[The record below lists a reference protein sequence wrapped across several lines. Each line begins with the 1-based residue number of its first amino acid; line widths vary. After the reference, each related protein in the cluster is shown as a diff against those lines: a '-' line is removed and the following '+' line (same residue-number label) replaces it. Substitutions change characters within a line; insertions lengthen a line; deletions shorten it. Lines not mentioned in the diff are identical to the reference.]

1 MSEIATSE
9 NSILLSNGEIN
20 PRAYITDPL
29 KKLEAL
35 REKFP
40 KEKYNIVMFSQ
51 FLMNQL
57 PEGITL
63 HPQFIEITDED
74 LWDEKNAAEVKL
86 KPGQVMIKSEKIIN
100 IGQAVGIRLE
110 KVVEEEISL
119 NKVPHLRI
127 LYVASLTLPDGTKI
141 ESPPVGKCLPI
152 INQNG
157 KVQAH
162 IHESVDGKAKR
173 NAIKHLL
180 SIPTAME
187 KAEAKKMWMCVRAVA
202 KEGSV
207 QSENKVKTVEGA
219 ATVATSNLY
228 GDEPSAPKVK
238 PYTAEEF
245 KAWIKEC
252 NTQQRWDDLRD
263 ELSLDIIG
271 DELVFLGLK
280 TLLANKYRELNPKEP
295 KL

>member
-1 MSEIATSE
+1 
-9 NSILLSNGEIN
+9 
-20 PRAYITDPL
+20 
-29 KKLEAL
+29 
-35 REKFP
+35 
-40 KEKYNIVMFSQ
+40 MFSQ

-74 LWDEKNAAEVKL
+74 LWDDKNAAEVKL

-110 KVVEEEISL
+110 KFLEEEITL
-119 NKVPHLRI
+119 HKVPHLRI
-127 LYVASLTLPDGTKI
+127 LYIASLTLPDGTKI

-152 INQNG
+152 INQYG

-180 SIPTAME
+180 AIPTAME
-187 KAEAKKMWMCVRAVA
+187 KVEAKKMWMCVRAVA
-202 KEGSV
+202 KEGSLI
-207 QSENKVKTVEGA
+207 SENKVKTVEGA
-219 ATVATSNLY
+219 ASVATSNLY
-228 GDEPSAPKVK
+228 GDDPIPSKEIPPVS
-238 PYTAEEF
+238 PEEF
-245 KAWIKEC
+245 KTMIREC
-252 NTQQRWDDLRD
+252 STIERLSEIRDLLQPDMFDD
-263 ELSLDIIG
+263 ELHFI
-271 DELVFLGLK
+271 GLK
-280 TLLANKYRELNPKEP
+280 SLLTKRFNELSKDT

>member
-1 MSEIATSE
+1 MSDIATSE

-110 KVVEEEISL
+110 KVIEEEIFL

-152 INQNG
+152 INQYN

-187 KAEAKKMWMCVRAVA
+187 KSEAKKMWMCVRAVA
-202 KEGSV
+202 KEGSLL
-207 QSENKVKTVEGA
+207 SETRVKTVEGSASA
-219 ATVATSNLY
+219 AVGNLY
-228 GDEPSAPKVK
+228 GAEPNPVK
-238 PYTAEEF
+238 EEKPVSPEEF
-245 KAWIKEC
+245 KTMIREC
-252 NTQQRWDDLRD
+252 STLEDLSGIRDILQPDMFED
-263 ELSLDIIG
+263 ELHYI
-271 DELVFLGLK
+271 GLK
-280 TLLANKYRELNPKEP
+280 SLLTKRFQELSKEP